1 MSAAFSNTASAN
13 ADISGLILA
22 GGLATRMGGVDKPLQ
37 LLHGRPL
44 LAHVIERFAPQVS
57 ELLISAND
65 ALKYAPYG
73 QAARIVADEFT
84 QAGPLSGMHAGL
96 KAAQHEWLAT
106 VPCDAPCFP
115 LDLVA
120 RLHAAALANE
130 ADIAIARSG
139 DGRQPVFALLNR
151 STLPMLTAYLQ
162 QGRRKADGWYAGL
175 SVAEVDF
182 ADGTAFCNINYSDD
196 LANLNAGTGPF

>member
-1 MSAAFSNTASAN
+1 MNAPASTN
-13 ADISGLILA
+13 ASISGLILA
-22 GGLATRMGGVDKPLQ
+22 GGLATRMGGADKPLQ

-44 LAHVIERFAPQVS
+44 LEHVIERFAPQVS

-65 ALKYAPYG
+65 AHKYASYD
-73 QAARIVADEFT
+73 ARIVADEFT
-84 QAGPLSGMHAGL
+84 QAGPLAGMHAGM

-120 RLHAAALANE
+120 RLQAAALVDK
-130 ADIAIARSG
+130 ADIAIARTG

-151 STLPMLTAYLQ
+151 STLPALTAYLQ

-175 SVAEVDF
+175 SVTEVEF

-196 LANLNAGTGPF
+196 LADLNAGTGPF

>member
-1 MSAAFSNTASAN
+1 MSTLVPEATA
-13 ADISGLILA
+13 ISGLILA
-22 GGLATRMGGVDKPLQ
+22 GGLATRMGGADKPLQ

-44 LAHVIERFAPQVS
+44 LEHVTERFAPQVS

-65 ALKYAPYG
+65 AHKYASYD
-73 QAARIVADEFT
+73 ARIVADEFT
-84 QAGPLSGMHAGL
+84 HAGL
-96 KAAQHEWLAT
+96 KAARHEWLAT

-120 RLHAAALANE
+120 RLQAAALADE
-130 ADIAIARSG
+130 ADIAIARTG
-139 DGRQPVFALLNR
+139 DGRQPVFALLRR
-151 STLPMLTAYLQ
+151 STLPALTAYLQ

-175 SVAEVDF
+175 RVTEVEF

-196 LANLNAGTGPF
+196 LADLNADTGPF